1 MNIQSKQTST
11 WPNVV
16 GAICIVFGGLS
27 LFGSCLGFLGMSE
40 IEQLHTAIPFGKGEL
55 DDSFLLQL
63 QVAGPAIWLIR
74 LFQILSM
81 LLSLFLLYQGML
93 LLQRDSR
100 AIFCLFCWSYSSI
113 ILSILSLIL
122 NWIPRWSLIA
132 TNSEIKG
139 MFLAH
144 LLISLPIALLLPVF
158 LLIFLNKRHIKTEV
172 VQWR

>member
-1 MNIQSKQTST
+1 MNNQLKQTAN
-11 WPNVV
+11 WPSVV
-16 GAICIVFGGLS
+16 GAICIVLGGLS
-27 LFGSCLGFLGMSE
+27 LFGSCLSLLGMSE

-55 DDSFLLQL
+55 DESLLLQL
-63 QVAGPAIWLIR
+63 QVAGPIIWLIK
-74 LFQILSM
+74 LLEITSM

-93 LLQRDSR
+93 LLQRNRSS
-100 AIFCLFCWSYSSI
+100 IFCLFCWSYSSI

-122 NWIPRWSLIA
+122 NWTPRWSLIA

-144 LLISLPIALLLPVF
+144 LLISLPMALLLPVF
-158 LLIFLNKRHIKTEV
+158 LLIFLNKRRIKTEV